1 MRGPRTHSQISR
13 RGFLAG
19 SALVA
24 GGVLAGCDAGTTSS
38 SKSSGGGKTV
48 TLTVMYKSNEMTKD
62 HIAAFES
69 KNSGIKIQF
78 IEYDAT
84 RLNAMLASGNPPDF
98 VRYPAVGSANANAR
112 GLTTPL
118 DDYLAKSSVLKK
130 DDLLAVN
137 DGFRWDG
144 KTVGQGPYYG
154 ISKDWSQ
161 DATLWY
167 NRSLFTAAK
176 ITPLSPTDAVTYDQL
191 LDIGK
196 KLTVKSGGKTQVYGL
211 GVEWAWG
218 LYGPLATMI
227 AQQGGQVYSTDLV
240 TTDLSTAE
248 AKRAIQWFVDFG
260 QAGVG
265 PTSLD
270 PLPDGADLATFM
282 AKRMAVTQDGFW
294 YGGNFSSGDG
304 TKMQT
309 DIAMAPAPVMGDK
322 RISPCYAGWG
332 AMIPAKS
339 KLKDEAWKLMEFF
352 MAGPPAVERAKSG
365 WGLPALKSLL
375 PQVPQD
381 LAYQKQAYQTSQN
394 ELTYAGLLPNSPYVT
409 IDNWIAVLDK
419 YITQAIKKQLTVDA
433 CCAAITTDVNKLLK
447 QGKDQIG

>member
-1 MRGPRTHSQISR
+1 MLGPRRGTSISR
-13 RGFLAG
+13 RGFLTG

-24 GGVLAGCDAGTTSS
+24 GGTALAACNAGSSS

-48 TLTVMYKSNEMTKD
+48 TLTVMYKNNELTKD
-62 HIAAFES
+62 HIADFES
-69 KNSGIKIQF
+69 KNANIKIQF
-78 IEYDAT
+78 IDFDAT

-98 VRYPAVGSANANAR
+98 VRYAAVGSANANAR
-112 GLTTPL
+112 GLATPL
-118 DDYLAKSSVLKK
+118 DAYLAKSSVLKAS
-130 DDLLAVN
+130 DLLAVN

-144 KTVGQGPYYG
+144 KTIGQGPYYG
-154 ISKDWSQ
+154 IVKDWSQ
-161 DATLWY
+161 DSTLWY
-167 NRSLFTAAK
+167 NKSLFSAAK
-176 ITPLSPTDAVTYDQL
+176 VAPLSETDAVTYDQL

-196 KLTVKSGGKTQVYGL
+196 KLTVKSGGKTQVYGV

-218 LYGPLATMI
+218 LYGPIAAMI
-227 AQQGGQVYSTDLV
+227 VQQGGQLYSPDLV
-240 TTDLSTAE
+240 IADLTTPE
-248 AKRAIQWFVDFG
+248 ARKAIQWFVDFG

-270 PLPDGADLATFM
+270 PLPDGADLSTFM
-282 AKRMAVTQDGFW
+282 AKRMAVTQDGYW
-294 YGGNFSSGDG
+294 YGGNFASGDG
-304 TKMQT
+304 TKMQG

-339 KLKDEAWKLMEFF
+339 KHKDEAWKLMEYF

-381 LAYQKQAYQTSQN
+381 LPYQKQAYQTSQN
-394 ELTYAGLLPNSPYVT
+394 ELNYSGLLPNSPYITV
-409 IDNWIAVLDK
+409 DNWIAVMDK
-419 YITQAIKKQLTVDA
+419 YLTQALKKQITVDA
-433 CCAAITTDVNKLLK
+433 CCQQITAEANKLLK